1 MTTLAAVAKHAGV
14 GIGTVSRVVNDQPN
28 VSPAMRKRVRESID
42 AVGYQMPRR
51 RRQGA
56 SSRPAYV
63 GVLTVFF
70 DEPSVYERC
79 KGLISHLQ
87 PLGYEVV
94 IYNAVAPRQIRT
106 QVEAM
111 VAHPLDG
118 AVVISAR
125 LEDEEARILRAA
137 PFPVVMLDTFRE
149 GFRSV
154 GIDDRHGGEI
164 AARHLLDMG
173 HTRIGFVGEPMDQFG
188 FMASSLR
195 ERGFRDAHRKAGL
208 TVDEELVRHGAHVRS
223 AAKQLAVDLLSLEN
237 PVTAIVATSD
247 VQAIGVLEAAA
258 ELGVKVPEQ
267 LSVIGYDDLE
277 VASLLGITTVRQQL
291 ELSGQ
296 RGAAHVVEAMN
307 GDGTHGTQEKID
319 VEVIVRNTTRPPETR
334 KP

>member
-1 MTTLAAVAKHAGV
+1 MTTLSTVAKHAGV
-14 GIGTVSRVVNDQPN
+14 GIGTVSRVINDQPN
-28 VSPAMRKRVRESID
+28 VSTEMRARVMASIT

-51 RRQGA
+51 RKPDPSTRA
-56 SSRPAYV
+56 AYI

-79 KGLISHLQ
+79 KGLIGHLQ

-94 IYNAVAPRQIRT
+94 IYNAVAPQQIRA

-111 VAHPLDG
+111 ASHPLEG
-118 AVVISAR
+118 AVVISAQ
-125 LEDEEARILRAA
+125 LDDDETRILRNA
-137 PFPVVMLDTFRE
+137 PFPVVMLDTFRD

-154 GIDDRHGGEI
+154 GIDDRFGGEI

-173 HTRIGFVGEPMDQFG
+173 HRRIGFVGEPVDQFG
-188 FMASSLR
+188 FTASSLR
-195 ERGFRDAHRKAGL
+195 EQGFRDAHKKAGVK
-208 TVDEELVRHGAHVRS
+208 VDEQLVRHGAHIRS
-223 AAKQLAVDLLSLEN
+223 AAKQLAMDLLSMKN

-247 VQAIGVLEAAA
+247 VQAIGVMEAAS

-277 VASLLGITTVRQQL
+277 IASLLGITTVRQQL

-296 RGAAHVVEAMN
+296 RGAAHVIEAIN
-307 GDGTHGTQEKID
+307 GDGSHGTQEKID
-319 VEVIVRNTTRPPETR
+319 VEVIVRNTTRPP
-334 KP
+334 K